1 MNRKGWS
8 ATMDSGSRGGIEIDD
23 EDKVAGAAL
32 RAAAEVVTREPAI
45 GSEARLS
52 WLLSGLAGM
61 VGAVAFLHSAGYF
74 VTFMTGNTERA
85 VLTWFKV
92 TDRQQVAGAGPIAA
106 ISMIGAFLL
115 GVIVASYLRRKF
127 WQNHPHGA
135 TVLTTLGLLVAAA
148 VDFFQDRGFNAN
160 TDVHLTPILLLA
172 FSIGALNT
180 SFVKKG
186 ETAIPLSYVT
196 GTVVKLGQGI
206 ERHLFGRG
214 SVFEWLGYAM
224 LYVSFILGA
233 ATGGVIAS
241 VCSGSAMILT
251 AGLVCGA
258 TTFVTFF
265 YFDAQRRIRLSMR
278 TLVGKIQ
285 GRKDMEPG
293 FQIYAPR
300 KVDPGSPLEHV
311 NDLLMALIIAGLF
324 ISLGVAKFGHFWLIN
339 Y

>member
-1 MNRKGWS
+1 MNRKGRS
-8 ATMDSGSRGGIEIDD
+8 TTLESGPQGEIEISSGKGAVAPSQGDD
-23 EDKVAGAAL
+23 AVI
-32 RAAAEVVTREPAI
+32 TREAAI

-92 TDRQQVAGAGPIAA
+92 TDKQQVAGAGPIAA
-106 ISMIGAFLL
+106 ISMIGAFLF
-115 GVIVASYLRRKF
+115 GVIVASYCRRKF
-127 WQNHPHGA
+127 WKNHPHGA
-135 TVLTTLGLLVAAA
+135 TVLTTAGLLAAAA
-148 VDFFQDRGFNAN
+148 VDFYQDRSFTAN
-160 TDVHLTPILLLA
+160 IDVHFTPILLLA

-224 LYVSFILGA
+224 LYLSFVLGA

-241 VCSGSAMILT
+241 VYSGSKVILT
-251 AGLVCGA
+251 VGIICGA
-258 TTFVTFF
+258 TTLVTFF
-265 YFDAQRRIRLSMR
+265 YSD
-278 TLVGKIQ
+278 
-285 GRKDMEPG
+285 RKT
-293 FQIYAPR
+293 I
-300 KVDPGSPLEHV
+300 
-311 NDLLMALIIAGLF
+311 
-324 ISLGVAKFGHFWLIN
+324 LG
-339 Y
+339 

>member
-1 MNRKGWS
+1 MNRRSRS
-8 ATMDSGSRGGIEIDD
+8 ATLEAGSLNDPEIMNSESD
-23 EDKVAGAAL
+23 
-32 RAAAEVVTREPAI
+32 AAAPKSADAVITREAAI
-45 GSEARLS
+45 GGEARLS

-92 TDRQQVAGAGPIAA
+92 TDKQQVAGAGPMAA
-106 ISMIGAFLL
+106 ISMIGAFLC
-115 GVIVASYLRRKF
+115 GVIVASYCRRKF
-127 WQNHPHGA
+127 WKNHPHGA
-135 TVLTTLGLLVAAA
+135 TVLTTFGLLAAAA
-148 VDFFQDRGFNAN
+148 VDFYQDRSFTAN
-160 TDVHLTPILLLA
+160 IDVHFTPILLLA

-224 LYVSFILGA
+224 LYLSFILGA

-241 VCSGSAMILT
+241 VYSGSKVILT
-251 AGLVCGA
+251 VGLICGA
-258 TTFVTFF
+258 TTLVTFF
-265 YFDAQRRIRLSMR
+265 HSD
-278 TLVGKIQ
+278 
-285 GRKDMEPG
+285 RKT
-293 FQIYAPR
+293 I
-300 KVDPGSPLEHV
+300 
-311 NDLLMALIIAGLF
+311 
-324 ISLGVAKFGHFWLIN
+324 LG
-339 Y
+339 

>member
-1 MNRKGWS
+1 MNRKS
-8 ATMDSGSRGGIEIDD
+8 SGSMTLDNRSQDD
-23 EDKVAGAAL
+23 VEVDNHKGDAVVSKAAD
-32 RAAAEVVTREPAI
+32 AVITREAAI

-92 TDRQQVAGAGPIAA
+92 TDKQQVAGAGPIAA
-106 ISMIGAFLL
+106 ISMIGAFLF
-115 GVIVASYLRRKF
+115 GVIVASFCRRKF
-127 WQNHPHGA
+127 WKNHPHGA
-135 TVLTTLGLLVAAA
+135 TVLTTVGLLAAAA
-148 VDFFQDRGFNAN
+148 VDFYQDRSFTAN
-160 TDVHLTPILLLA
+160 IDVHFTPILLLA

-206 ERHLFGRG
+206 ERHLFGKG

-224 LYVSFILGA
+224 LYLSFILGA

-241 VCSGSAMILT
+241 IYSGSKVILT
-251 AGLVCGA
+251 VGLICGA
-258 TTFVTFF
+258 TTLITFF
-265 YFDAQRRIRLSMR
+265 HSD
-278 TLVGKIQ
+278 
-285 GRKDMEPG
+285 RKT
-293 FQIYAPR
+293 I
-300 KVDPGSPLEHV
+300 
-311 NDLLMALIIAGLF
+311 
-324 ISLGVAKFGHFWLIN
+324 LG
-339 Y
+339 